1 MLLLI
6 TSVVHDRGV
15 AAVVSTRDPRM
26 AAHADRILD
35 IHDGRLGRRPG
46 RHSSGAEPV

>member
-1 MLLLI
+1 MMLLI
-6 TSVVHDRGV
+6 TSLIHDRGV

-26 AAHADRILD
+26 AAHVDRILE
-35 IHDGRLGRRPG
+35 IHDASPGRRPG